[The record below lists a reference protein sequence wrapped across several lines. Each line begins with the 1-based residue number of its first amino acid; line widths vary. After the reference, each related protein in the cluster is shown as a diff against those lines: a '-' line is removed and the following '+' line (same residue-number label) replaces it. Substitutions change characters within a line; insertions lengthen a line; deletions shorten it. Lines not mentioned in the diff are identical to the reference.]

1 MAEKGQLGRGVPG
14 SPHPPKIMTKPLPT
28 ILDEIE
34 EAQRLTEAGLA
45 ELREL
50 IARTEKA
57 AAVAEEA
64 AAEAR
69 EAGLKA
75 GEEAH
80 RAAVEAREA
89 GLKAAG
95 EAREAAE
102 EAVASLRKELAGVR
116 VVAERAFQLVV
127 LVGKAVMQASDV
139 TQRTL
144 ETEFEFKSK
153 K

>member
-14 SPHPPKIMTKPLPT
+14 SSPPPKIMIKPLPE

-34 EAQRLTEAGLA
+34 ETQRVLEAGLV

-50 IARTEKA
+50 IARTERA

-64 AAEAR
+64 AVKAR
-69 EAGLKA
+69 DAGLKA

-102 EAVASLRKELAGVR
+102 EAVASLGIELAGVR
-116 VVAERAFQLVV
+116 AVAERAFQLVV
-127 LVGKAVMQASDV
+127 LVGKAVMQSADV
-139 TQRTL
+139 TIRTL
-144 ETEFEFKSK
+144 VSEFEFKK